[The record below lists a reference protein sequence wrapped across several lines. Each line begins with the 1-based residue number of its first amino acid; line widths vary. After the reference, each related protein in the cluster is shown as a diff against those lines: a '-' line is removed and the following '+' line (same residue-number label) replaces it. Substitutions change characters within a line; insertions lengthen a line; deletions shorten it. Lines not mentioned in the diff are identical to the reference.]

1 MLSQEG
7 VWVGSSPREREV
19 SQHLQQPFI
28 YIKCLKM
35 TKCFSKAVL
44 IQCSQLPRGYQY
56 TDRVL
61 KLQGQKT
68 QLQEM

>member
-7 VWVGSSPREREV
+7 LWVGSSPREREV

-28 YIKCLKM
+28 CIKCLKM
-35 TKCFSKAVL
+35 TKCFSEAVL
-44 IQCSQLPRGYQY
+44 IQCSQLPCGYQY

>member
-28 YIKCLKM
+28 CIKCLKM

-44 IQCSQLPRGYQY
+44 P
-56 TDRVL
+56 
-61 KLQGQKT
+61 
-68 QLQEM
+68 